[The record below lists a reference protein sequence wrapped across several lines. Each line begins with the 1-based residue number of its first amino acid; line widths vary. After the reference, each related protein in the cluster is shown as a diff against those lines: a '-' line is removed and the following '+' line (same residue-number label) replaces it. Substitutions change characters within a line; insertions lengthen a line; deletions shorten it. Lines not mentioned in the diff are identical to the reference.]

1 MFEKIRNLY
10 KDKRGYAVADLLP
23 LGMVFVVLAIALS
36 ISATVVDDVQNTTTV
51 DSAAY
56 NVAGFGLTSLTTIG
70 SWLPT
75 IALVVVAA
83 VIIGVVILYLARRYS

>member
-1 MFEKIRNLY
+1 MLNNIRKWM

-36 ISATVVDDVQNTTTV
+36 ISATVVTDVQDTTT
-51 DSAAY
+51 SGTAAY

-70 SWLPT
+70 EWLPT